1 MSRFTLRLLA
11 GTSARRGV
19 IVSAACAT
27 LQSACVVAGAAAL
40 ATAISGVFAHG
51 DDLAREAVPVAVF
64 GGALALRSLLVWLAE
79 ASGHVAAA
87 AAVDDVRRGGVRRAL
102 APGDTRS
109 DIPTGETATLLT
121 SGVDLLDHYFGR
133 YLPQLVTAFAVPVV
147 AVAYVLSVDWLSAV
161 ILVLTLPTIPL
172 FMGLI
177 GRYAEQRTRRRW
189 ETFARLGA
197 HFLDVLQGLPTLRI
211 FGRGPAQV
219 QRIRDISERLRAS
232 TMATLRIAFVSAF
245 ALELLS
251 SLGVALLAVTIAVR
265 LVGGSLDLRSGL
277 TVLILAPE
285 VYLPL
290 RTLGASYHSSMEGVA
305 AARRLSETAP
315 PAGVNDTVMPARITT
330 SAIRL
335 QHVTFTHPGRSTGIR
350 DLSFEIARGQRVV
363 LCGPSGA
370 GKTTVLALVLGHLR
384 PDAGD
389 VATDGGEAVWLPQ
402 HPHLFSGTIADNVTL
417 GDPRW
422 SGDEVRAALAAAG
435 ATFVDSLP
443 SGLDTSVG
451 DRGLTLSG
459 GQRQRVALARV
470 LVRTAPT
477 LLLDEPLANLD
488 SARRA
493 LVSAEIER
501 ATRGR
506 TVIIAAHAIEQFA
519 WADAVI
525 TLQSA
530 GGESPAEAMIEAVR
544 S

>member
-1 MSRFTLRLLA
+1 LSRFTLRLLA

-19 IVSAACAT
+19 IVSAVCAT
-27 LQSACVVAGAAAL
+27 LQSACVVIGAAAL
-40 ATAISGVFAHG
+40 ATAISGVFEHR
-51 DDLAREAVPVAVF
+51 DDLAREAVPVALF
-64 GGALALRSLLVWLAE
+64 GGALALRAILVWLAE

-87 AAVDDVRRGGVRRAL
+87 AAVDEVRREGLRRAL
-102 APGDTRS
+102 APGGGRS
-109 DIPTGETATLLT
+109 DIPAGETTTLLT
-121 SGVDLLDHYFGR
+121 SGVDLLDHFYGR
-133 YLPQLVTAFAVPVV
+133 YLPQLVTACAVPVV
-147 AVAYVLSVDWLSAV
+147 AVAYVLSVDWLSAL

-172 FMGLI
+172 FMALI

-219 QRIRDISERLRAS
+219 QRIRDISERLRAT
-232 TMATLRIAFVSAF
+232 TMSTLRIAFVSAF

-290 RTLGASYHSSMEGVA
+290 RTLGAAYHSSMEGVA
-305 AARRLSETAP
+305 AARRLMEAVPPTRSGETLTP
-315 PAGVNDTVMPARITT
+315 VWIAG

-335 QHVTFTHPGRSTGIR
+335 QHVTFTHAGRSAGIR
-350 DLSFEIARGQRVV
+350 DLSFDVGRGRRVV
-363 LCGPSGA
+363 VCGPSGA
-370 GKTTVLALVLGHLR
+370 GKSTVLALVLGHLR
-384 PDAGD
+384 PDTGE
-389 VATDGGEAVWLPQ
+389 VATDGSDIVWLPQ
-402 HPHLFSGTIADNVTL
+402 HPHLFDGTIAGNVTL
-417 GDPRW
+417 GDPRC
-422 SGDEVRAALAAAG
+422 SDEAVVAALAAAG
-435 ATFVDSLP
+435 ATFIESLP
-443 SGLDTSVG
+443 SGLRTRVG

-493 LVSAEIER
+493 QVSAAIER

-506 TVIIAAHAIEQFA
+506 TVVIAAHAIEQFG

-525 TLQSA
+525 TLPVA
-530 GGESPAEAMIEAVR
+530 REDPAAHPMIEAIR

>member
-19 IVSAACAT
+19 IVSTACAT
-27 LQSACVVAGAAAL
+27 LQSACVVIGAAAL
-40 ATAISGVFAHG
+40 ATAISGVFAHR
-51 DDLAREAVPVAVF
+51 DDLAQEAVPVALF

-87 AAVDDVRRGGVRRAL
+87 AAVDDVRRSGVGRAL
-102 APGDTRS
+102 AVGGRRS
-109 DIPTGETATLLT
+109 DTPTGETTTLLT

-172 FMGLI
+172 FMALI

-197 HFLDVLQGLPTLRI
+197 HFLDVLQGLPTLRM

-219 QRIRDISERLRAS
+219 ERIRDISERLRAS

-305 AARRLSETAP
+305 AARQLIETAP
-315 PAGVNDTVMPARITT
+315 PAMLNETVTPARIAT
-330 SAIRL
+330 SAICLHR
-335 QHVTFTHPGRSTGIR
+335 VTFTHPGRSTGIS
-350 DLSFEIARGQRVV
+350 DLSFEVERGQRVV

-389 VATDGGEAVWLPQ
+389 VATDGSEAVWLPQ

-422 SGDEVRAALAAAG
+422 SGDDVRAALAAAG
-435 ATFVDSLP
+435 ATFIDSLP
-443 SGLDTSVG
+443 SGLDTYVG

-493 LVSAEIER
+493 LVSAGIER
-501 ATRGR
+501 VTRGR
-506 TVIIAAHAIEQFA
+506 TVVIAAHAIEQFA

-525 TLQSA
+525 TLEPA
-530 GGESPAEAMIEAVR
+530 REESPAEAMIEAVR